1 MSKIDKFV
9 SQERIPNNKF
19 VTEVIQQ
26 LADERDFDIE
36 VLDEGNP
43 ISIHILS
50 IPEPG
55 SEKRELPTYA
65 VLEIFV
71 STAVDRMRVLYP
83 MYNWTLGL
91 NIAIETLGVFSI
103 SINEDSLGV

>member
-1 MSKIDKFV
+1 MNNIDKFV
-9 SQERIPNNKF
+9 SKELIPNNKF
-19 VTEVIQQ
+19 VAEVIQQ

-36 VLDEGNP
+36 ILDEENP

-55 SEKRELPTYA
+55 STKREFPTYA
-65 VLEIFV
+65 DLEIFIA
-71 STAVDRMRVLYP
+71 TAVDRMRVLYP

-91 NIAIETLGVFSI
+91 NIAVETLGVVSI
-103 SINEDSLGV
+103 SINEDALGV